1 MKFDL
6 ENVSQGFYFIEDQKD
21 KMRAGIELL
30 GQKSSW
36 TILLALPA
44 TIGYLSLDIIK
55 IVTFIGES
63 VIKGL
68 THLFGSAFN
77 QNCNARKGAAFL
89 AVCLPF
95 SILFA
100 ATAVSHA
107 LLVFYKTLTEPH
119 LISKPFTICLDSRA

>member
-6 ENVSQGFYFIEDQKD
+6 KNVSQGFYFIEDQKD
-21 KMRAGIELL
+21 KMRSGIEFL
-30 GQKSSW
+30 GKKSSW
-36 TILLALPA
+36 TGLLALPA

-68 THLFGSAFN
+68 ANLFGAPFN
-77 QNCNARKGAAFL
+77 KNCDAKKGATIL
-89 AVCLPF
+89 AVCAPLAC
-95 SILFA
+95 LFA

-119 LISKPFTICLDSRA
+119 LISKPFTICLDTRA